1 MGLIAGF
8 GYFLIALG
16 PAITIFIS
24 SIAQK
29 PFLILT
35 VLVSALLWLVSLIAA
50 SIVWRA
56 FLPGNPSWVFLPMVI
71 TAVALQE
78 VVRPLYWRLYLKV
91 EKSMNVLATKLSKP
105 QLNYVDRLE
114 IALAS
119 GVGHGA
125 VHAVFFGLSI
135 LSPAFGPATYYTQ
148 SCKHMPLFL
157 VSALTT
163 LAFFLLHTFSMI
175 IAFNAYT
182 YGNRSQQLF
191 VPAMHLG
198 ASLLTLIN
206 LFPNGCTAGVP
217 LSFLCAG
224 LTMAYGGKIV
234 WDNVGPE
241 SLNHRNLQ
249 RIQLGST
256 S

>member
-1 MGLIAGF
+1 MGLVAGS

-16 PAITIFIS
+16 PALTIFIT
-24 SIAQK
+24 SIALK

-56 FLPGNPSWVFLPMVI
+56 FLPGPAWVFLPMVI

-78 VVRPLYWRLYLKV
+78 VVRPLYWQLYLKV

-119 GVGHGA
+119 GVGHGV
-125 VHAVFFGLSI
+125 VHSVFFGLSI
-135 LSPAFGPATYYTQ
+135 LSPSFGPATYYTQ

-163 LAFFLLHTFSMI
+163 LAFFLIHTFSMI

-182 YGNRSQQLF
+182 YGDRSQQIF
-191 VPAMHLG
+191 VPAMHLA
-198 ASLLTLIN
+198 ASLLTLVN
-206 LFPNGCTAGVP
+206 LLQNGCTAGVP
-217 LSFLCAG
+217 LSFLCAV

-241 SLNHRNLQ
+241 SLNYRNLQ